1 MVGIDEITKHINFNE
16 ESPFELFNSSCLN
29 LKFVITRMYENLS
42 KTSFDYLEN
51 LDKSTLNFNQQLVV
65 KKHLYDALDANEFF
79 WNTMA
84 NSTLPLRSAIA
95 DIMDFHS
102 LSQMI
107 NLIDINSYRHR
118 YEHILVDV
126 SFPYKNGLIMFSD
139 SYIKKPYEER
149 IITKYRLE
157 TKIYDDLYV
166 WPETINKFTCELMN
180 VIHNINKTLNMYK
193 DFIYNKPINELSP
206 SMRKFK
212 EEMENETNE
221 TQMLKSRYSLNNSE
235 LYVIEICDII
245 SCISIHHTVFE
256 QKITNLIKKLVDP
269 NFNKDKI
276 LIRDF

>member
-1 MVGIDEITKHINFNE
+1 MIGIDELTKHINFNE

-42 KTSFDYLEN
+42 KSSFDYLEN
-51 LDKSTLNFNQQLVV
+51 IDKSTLNFDQQLAV
-65 KKHLYDALDANEFF
+65 KKHLYDALDANGFF

-84 NSTLPLRSAIA
+84 NSTLPLRSTIA
-95 DIMDFHS
+95 DMMDFHS

-126 SFPYKNGLIMFSD
+126 SFTNKNGLIMYSD
-139 SYIKKPYEER
+139 KYIKKPYEER

-157 TKIYDDLYV
+157 TKIYDNLYV
-166 WPETINKFTCELMN
+166 WPEMINKFTCELMN
-180 VIHNINKTLNMYK
+180 VVHNINKTLNMYK
-193 DFIYNKPINELSP
+193 DFIYNKPIKELSP
-206 SMRKFK
+206 SMRMFK
-212 EEMENETNE
+212 EEMENETSE

-245 SCISIHHTVFE
+245 SCISIHHTVYE
-256 QKITNLIKKLVDP
+256 QKIINLIKKFVDP